1 MPESPA
7 FIVTGGNAG
16 LGFQCASFLSA
27 DRENLIVLA
36 CRDPASGERAA
47 QALRRNGGKV
57 EVLALDLSSQ
67 ASVRAFVDAFR
78 ERRLPPLA
86 GLICNAG
93 GQNIGA
99 PARTVEGYEF
109 NIRRQ
114 PSGPLSPCETPSA
127 GHGHGRPHPLR
138 VQRDA

>member
-1 MPESPA
+1 MAESRA

-27 DRENLIVLA
+27 DRENRIVLA

-47 QALRRNGGKV
+47 QALCRNGGKV

-99 PARTVEGYEF
+99 PARTMPVDGG
-109 NIRRQ
+109 IGA
-114 PSGPLSPCETPSA
+114 PSMVRSSVQTPL
-127 GHGHGRPHPLR
+127 
-138 VQRDA
+138 